1 MGGVEAF
8 SSPVRAPRLSTGIA
22 GAGRTPTGVRVG
34 FQTGKPQDVAGQQP
48 QHRAEGSK

>member
-8 SSPVRAPRLSTGIA
+8 SSPVRAPRLSTGVA

-34 FQTGKPQDVAGQQP
+34 FQTGKPLDVSVARSPSQ
-48 QHRAEGSK
+48 ATWT